1 MDIFQDLAEKFVQN
15 FSYLLLM
22 SNRKCIFLNFSVLSV
37 FFFVLSLVDLW
48 TRTKDS
54 TTAFNKDLKRRRE
67 CTDMKLHMCV
77 YLGFLYRK
85 IIFPI
90 GIFVICQIKLVIKP
104 FAAVLSPR
112 TKTGERRVCPEVN
125 ESGNFDVTR

>member
-1 MDIFQDLAEKFVQN
+1 
-15 FSYLLLM
+15 M